1 MAFFNEENLPNPG
14 KAYVCFLDIMGM
26 QNKMKRSVSQSANY
40 MFKLHATILSAWR
53 TSGYENISVYPIMDG
68 AYIVSPQ
75 KENLMKLLTNIMQSL
90 TEDLLAAKFSY
101 WFLVR
106 GAISFG
112 EVIHG
117 RDIPYN
123 ASLEFSSRV
132 GYKEQLL
139 IGPAMIDAYKGEHN
153 AAPMGIYICE
163 SAFQRLRG
171 IPQNWKWQGNP
182 KIKIKV
188 EMSKFQ
194 KKLKEYYTDWLT
206 KDDNGDGY
214 DDERRLK
221 HFEQIRCYFD
231 F

>member
-1 MAFFNEENLPNPG
+1 MAFFNANLLPNPQ
-14 KAYVCFLDIMGM
+14 KSYVCFLDIMGM
-26 QNKMKRSVSQSANY
+26 QNKMKESVPRSANY
-40 MFKLHATILSAWR
+40 IFKLHATILSAWR
-53 TSGYENISVYPIMDG
+53 ISGYKNISVYPIMDG

-75 KENLMKLLTNIMQSL
+75 KENLINLLTNIMQNL
-90 TEDLLAAKFSY
+90 TENLLTAEFPY

-139 IGPAMIDAYKGEHN
+139 IGPAMINAYQEEHN

-163 SAFQRLRG
+163 SAFQRRNG
-171 IPQNWKWQGNP
+171 IPQNWKWQSDT

-188 EMSKFQ
+188 DISEFQ
-194 KKLKEYYTDWLT
+194 KRLMEYYTDWLT
-206 KDDNGDGY
+206 TGNNGDGY
-214 DDERRLK
+214 DDKKREE
-221 HFEQIRCYFD
+221 HFKRIKCYFD